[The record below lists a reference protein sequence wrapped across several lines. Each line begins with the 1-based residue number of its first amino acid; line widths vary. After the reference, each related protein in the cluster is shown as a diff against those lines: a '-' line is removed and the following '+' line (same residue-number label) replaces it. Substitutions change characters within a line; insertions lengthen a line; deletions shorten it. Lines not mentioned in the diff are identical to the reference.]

1 MKKVK
6 IFLRLTGLIFFSET
20 SAKEGETPT
29 EILDKAAEIT
39 GIHRNT
45 LSVYENNPKVIQ
57 LGKLFE
63 ILKKYGVDNDIF
75 FGNICEYIHED
86 EKDNED

>member
-1 MKKVK
+1 M
-6 IFLRLTGLIFFSET
+6 FLEQIGRELKSIRARNDWT
-20 SAKEGETPT
+20 
-29 EILDKAAEIT
+29 LDKASEIT

-86 EKDNED
+86 KNDNGE